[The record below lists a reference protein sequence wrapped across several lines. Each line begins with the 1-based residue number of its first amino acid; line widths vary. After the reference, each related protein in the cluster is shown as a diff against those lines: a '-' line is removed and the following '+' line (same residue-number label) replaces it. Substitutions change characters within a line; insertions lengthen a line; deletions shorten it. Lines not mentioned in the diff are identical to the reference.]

1 MGRSCSIKLSIN
13 RQSKNGNILLA
24 LKHHT
29 RTRRTAVLSNGQ
41 RRAGVSSS
49 DFLRRKRQRQISHSI
64 TSYPIELDKDV
75 CLSMDFYM
83 GGQFKECYGFKKTIT
98 GEKTN
103 PILVSERGTRDD
115 RTRGERRP
123 NLGRETTESGTRH
136 NCVWDGVRHQVGN
149 LDFLFSTKRFLQSR
163 NHPPSGQEMR
173 MNSAFSGIM

>member
-115 RTRGERRP
+115 RIWDVRRS
-123 NLGRETTESGTRH
+123 NLGRETFESGTGDVRT
-136 NCVWDGVRHQVGN
+136 WDVG
-149 LDFLFSTKRFLQSR
+149 RQ
-163 NHPPSGQEMR
+163 P
-173 MNSAFSGIM
+173 I